1 MNEQTLAESGLAQID
16 KEKNLAR
23 KTLARILAHG
33 FDKAATR
40 VSADELHELQAENG
54 EINLLRTNFETE
66 VGLVGIADGRRA
78 SLSINQVDDAAI
90 NTAVSDLQG
99 MAAGSQQDP
108 AFDIAAMQPPAE
120 FRGGIDQPDYDAM
133 YDRIQA
139 LQTYVAATYPTLNL
153 RSSGITFFKRR
164 SCFVNSN
171 GVEFVTSRGL
181 YQVSVSFSSRLG
193 SKTSSMMYTGYSTL
207 ELDTPIHLASNV
219 DLLMRQSTE
228 QIETQHIPA
237 KFVGDMVITPDCLM
251 TFVGFLTA
259 RISDGPLVSGTSMYK
274 GKLGEHV
281 ASPLLT
287 LHSRPLSEE
296 LCGGYWV
303 TGDGYQAANTTVI
316 DQGVLKTYLLGLYGA
331 NKTGLPRAV
340 NSGGSYIA
348 EPGDVTFDEMVAGVK
363 EGILITRF
371 SGGRPNDRGDFSGI
385 AKNSYYIKDG
395 KVQFPIKETTVSGN
409 MVDLL
414 NTIDA
419 VSTERLNT
427 GGSLLPW
434 VRVTGVSAS

>member
-1 MNEQTLAESGLAQID
+1 MNDLTHTDPAVTDQEKSLAHKVLVKILAQ
-16 KEKNLAR
+16 
-23 KTLARILAHG
+23 G
-33 FDKAATR
+33 FDRAAAR

-66 VGLVGIADGRRA
+66 IGLVGIADSKRA
-78 SLSINQVDDAAI
+78 SLSINQVNDAALEA
-90 NTAVSDLQG
+90 AVSDLQG

-108 AFDIAAMQPPAE
+108 AFDIAPTQPVAV
-120 FRGGIDQPDYDAM
+120 FHGGIDEPDYDAM
-133 YDRIQA
+133 YDRIED
-139 LQTYVAATYPTLNL
+139 LQRYVSATYPTLNL
-153 RSSGITFFKRR
+153 RSSGITYFKRR

-171 GVEFVTSRGL
+171 GVEFLTSRGL
-181 YQVSVSFSSRLG
+181 YQVSISFSSKLG
-193 SKTSSMMYTGYSTL
+193 SKTSSMMYTGYNTL
-207 ELDTPIHLASNV
+207 ELDTPIQQSSNI

-228 QIETQHIPA
+228 QVDTQHIPE

-259 RISDGPLVSGTSMYK
+259 RISDGPMVSGTSMYK
-274 GKLGEHV
+274 GKLDEQV
-281 ASPLLT
+281 TSPLLT
-287 LHSRPLSEE
+287 LHSKPLSDE

-303 TGDGYQAANTTVI
+303 TGDGYQAADSTVI
-316 DQGVLKTYLLGLYGA
+316 DKGVLKSYLLGLYGA
-331 NKTGLPRAV
+331 NKTGLSRAI

-348 EPGDVTFDEMVAGVK
+348 EPGSSTFDEMVAGVK

-385 AKNSYYIKDG
+385 AKNSYYILDG

-414 NTIDA
+414 NSVDA

-427 GGSLLPW
+427 GSSLLPW
-434 VRVTGVSAS
+434 VRVTGVTAS

>member
-1 MNEQTLAESGLAQID
+1 MTDLTHTDAAVTDQEKSLAHKVLVKILAQ
-16 KEKNLAR
+16 
-23 KTLARILAHG
+23 G
-33 FDKAATR
+33 FDRAAAR

-66 VGLVGIADGRRA
+66 VGLVGIADSKRA
-78 SLSINQVDDAAI
+78 SLSINQVDDAALEA
-90 NTAVSDLQG
+90 AVSDLQG

-108 AFDIAAMQPPAE
+108 AFDIAPTQPAAA
-120 FRGGIDQPDYDAM
+120 FHGGIDEPDYDAM
-133 YDRIQA
+133 YDRIED
-139 LQTYVAATYPTLNL
+139 LQRYVSATYPTLNL
-153 RSSGITFFKRR
+153 RSSGITYFKRR

-171 GVEFVTSRGL
+171 GVEFLTSRGL
-181 YQVSVSFSSRLG
+181 YQVSISFSSRLG
-193 SKTSSMMYTGYSTL
+193 SKTSSMMYTGYNTL
-207 ELDTPIHLASNV
+207 ELDTPIQQSSNI

-228 QIETQHIPA
+228 QVDTQHIPE

-259 RISDGPLVSGTSMYK
+259 RISDGPLVSGTSMYM
-274 GKLGEHV
+274 GKLDEQV
-281 ASPLLT
+281 TSPLLT
-287 LHSRPLSEE
+287 LHSKPLSDE

-303 TGDGYQAANTTVI
+303 TGDGYQAADSTVI
-316 DQGVLKTYLLGLYGA
+316 DKGVLKTYLLGLYGA
-331 NKTGLPRAV
+331 NKTGLPRAIS
-340 NSGGSYIA
+340 SGGSYIA
-348 EPGDVTFDEMVAGVK
+348 EPGSSTFDEMVAGVK

-414 NTIDA
+414 NSVDA

-427 GGSLLPW
+427 GSSLLPW
-434 VRVTGVSAS
+434 VRVTGVTAS